1 MILAAGHVQYH
12 VCEEEREQE
21 LLNRT
26 GKRWQRR
33 GHLRHLIVDER
44 VCVTASNS
52 PIITQKMIS
61 TKKALSASK

>member
-52 PIITQKMIS
+52 PS
-61 TKKALSASK
+61 SPRR